1 MNSKKW
7 IKIFVL
13 FSLSAIG
20 FVGLVNY
27 IVDPLWF
34 FNHSNNFNKLQYGFN
49 ERLLKSSYIKHREN
63 ILDNK
68 DTLLLGASTT
78 TYFNENKF
86 PGFSVY
92 NYAVSSGAVNE
103 YETFTK
109 FSELQKKGRFKNIM
123 IGLDFNMYFSHLQ
136 AELLDINSLDYKT
149 EFTINKYL
157 SLQTFK
163 YSLINIKR
171 SLTNATG
178 HRAYTRNNIVK
189 VDKVAPDEVNKLTKI
204 QIKKYLNYVV
214 NPKYFS
220 TLKNYKTKYSD
231 RNFVVFTTPLA
242 EPLLNEIYNN
252 KQLKD
257 AYIQWIKD
265 ITTVFGKIYFFTLP
279 NEFSKN
285 YLTLSKDAG
294 HFYPEVGGQIG
305 DIIFNQK
312 MEDSLG
318 IIFTKENIDKK
329 MNELEEIIKININ

>member
-103 YETFTK
+103 YETFISF
-109 FSELQKKGRFKNIM
+109 FS
-123 IGLDFNMYFSHLQ
+123 
-136 AELLDINSLDYKT
+136 
-149 EFTINKYL
+149 
-157 SLQTFK
+157 
-163 YSLINIKR
+163 
-171 SLTNATG
+171 
-178 HRAYTRNNIVK
+178 
-189 VDKVAPDEVNKLTKI
+189 
-204 QIKKYLNYVV
+204 
-214 NPKYFS
+214 
-220 TLKNYKTKYSD
+220 
-231 RNFVVFTTPLA
+231 
-242 EPLLNEIYNN
+242 
-252 KQLKD
+252 
-257 AYIQWIKD
+257 
-265 ITTVFGKIYFFTLP
+265 
-279 NEFSKN
+279 
-285 YLTLSKDAG
+285 
-294 HFYPEVGGQIG
+294 
-305 DIIFNQK
+305 
-312 MEDSLG
+312 
-318 IIFTKENIDKK
+318 
-329 MNELEEIIKININ
+329 